1 MTVTDASVWVSRF
14 LVGDAFHEAS
24 RVWIEN
30 TVSEGSALICPTSM
44 LAEVAGAVARRTGS
58 TQLGYHVARQ
68 IRQVPALQL
77 VSITP
82 EVGDLAAGIAS
93 TYRLRGGDALYVAVA
108 YQFQM
113 PLVSWDDEQLL
124 RVAGYIETV
133 RPDRLEL

>member
-14 LVGDAFHEAS
+14 LKGDVFHEAS
-24 RVWIEN
+24 RDWLQK
-30 TVSEGSALICPTSM
+30 TVSEGFALICPTSM

-58 TQLGYHVARQ
+58 TQLGFHVVRQ
-68 IRQVPALQL
+68 IRQVPSLQL

-82 EVGDLAAGIAS
+82 EVGGLAAEIAS

-113 PLVSWDDEQLL
+113 PLVSWDEEQLS
-124 RVAGYIETV
+124 RVAGYIDTA
-133 RPDRLEL
+133 RPDTLKH

>member
-1 MTVTDASVWVSRF
+1 MTVTDASVWASRF

-24 RVWIEN
+24 RAWLQK
-30 TVSEGSALICPTSM
+30 TVSEGLAIICPTSM

-68 IRQVPALQL
+68 IRQVPSLQL

-82 EVGDLAAGIAS
+82 EVGELAAEIAS

-108 YQFQM
+108 YQFQVS
-113 PLVSWDDEQLL
+113 LVSWDEEQLS
-124 RVAGYIETV
+124 RVAGYIETA
-133 RPDRLEL
+133 RPDALDH